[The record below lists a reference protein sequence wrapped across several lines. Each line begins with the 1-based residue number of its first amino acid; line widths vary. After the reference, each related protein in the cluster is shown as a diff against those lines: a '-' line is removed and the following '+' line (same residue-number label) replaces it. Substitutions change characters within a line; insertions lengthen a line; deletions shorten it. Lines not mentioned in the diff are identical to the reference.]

1 MERAELAALAEA
13 TGCVVAAGGGIILR
27 DPSGGAA
34 LPGGLADPEGPA
46 GRGWLA
52 IATGG
57 SSGLPRWVRHD
68 EVTLTAAVAGFLK
81 HFGLERVRAL
91 DVLPPYHVSGFMARV
106 RCAATGG
113 EHRPVAW
120 KDLESGLRPNLPPG
134 EWVVSL
140 VPTQLQRLLKDPAA
154 VDWLRRFR
162 AVLVGGAAM
171 WPELEEAARAAR
183 LPLSPSYGMT
193 ETAAM
198 VTALLPEE
206 FLAGMRSSGR
216 ALPHARVAVAAT
228 GVVTISSESLFR
240 GYWPAWRAG
249 EAFETEDLGRVDPE
263 GHLHV
268 LGRRDAVINSGG
280 KKIHP
285 LPVEAALRASGE
297 FADVAVVGLPDP
309 EWGEAVVAFYPRASR
324 IPDLAKA
331 VAGLAAHE
339 RPKRFFA
346 LDDWPRNPQGKINRS
361 LLRARGAGS

>member
-1 MERAELAALAEA
+1 MERAELAALVER
-13 TGCVVAAGGGIILR
+13 TGCAVAAGRGVFLR
-27 DPSGGAA
+27 DPAGGAT
-34 LPGGLADPEGPA
+34 LPETNVEPEGRVGA
-46 GRGWLA
+46 GWLA

-57 SSGLPRWVRHD
+57 SSGAPRWVRHD
-68 EVTLTAAVAGFLK
+68 EVTLAAAVRGFSA
-81 HFGLERVRAL
+81 HFGISRVRAL

-120 KDLESGLRPNLPPG
+120 KELESGLRPDLPAG

-140 VPTQLQRLLKDPAA
+140 VPTQLQRLLKDAAA

-171 WPELEEAARAAR
+171 WPELEESAWASR

-206 FLAGMRSSGR
+206 FLAGRRSSGR
-216 ALPHARVAVAAT
+216 ALPHARVTVTAA
-228 GVVTISSESLFR
+228 GVVAIKAESLFR
-240 GYWPAWRAG
+240 GYWPHERQG
-249 EAFETEDLGRVDPE
+249 DEFTTEDFGQLDAKGY
-263 GHLHV
+263 LQV

-297 FADVAVVGLPDP
+297 FGDVAVVGWPDP
-309 EWGEAVVAFYPRASR
+309 EWGEAVVAFYPRTQR
-324 IPDLAKA
+324 PPDLAKA

-339 RPKRFFA
+339 RPKRFVP
-346 LDDWPRNPQGKINRS
+346 LEDWPRNAQGKINRA
-361 LLRARGAGS
+361 LLRARFADS